1 MSDERELVKRILAG
15 DAESQTGFYHDNAR
29 RLFHICIHF
38 LGPED
43 DDAEDIVQQTF
54 LIALGKLRE
63 FEFRS
68 TLYTWLSNIC
78 ANLCYERLRRKK
90 KVLASLQEDLERLT
104 LPQAPSPGVEEK
116 EREEEKKARLALL
129 EKISQSLSERCRKV
143 LELRDK
149 KGESYIDISR
159 ALKIPMGTVMS
170 QLARCRKALRNLFE
184 GEWKGSK
191 S

>member
-1 MSDERELVKRILAG
+1 MPDERELVRRILSG
-15 DAESQTGFYHDNAR
+15 DQEAQTLFYRENAR

-43 DDAEDIVQQTF
+43 DEADDIVQQTF
-54 LIALGKLRE
+54 LIALEKLGT

-90 KVLASLQEDLERLT
+90 KVLASLEEELEIL
-104 LPQAPSPGVEEK
+104 LAPRGETPSDPGMD
-116 EREEEKKARLALL
+116 EEEKKTRLALL
-129 EKISQSLSERCRKV
+129 ERLVQSMSEKCRQV

-149 KGESYIDISR
+149 RGESYINISK
-159 ALKIPMGTVMS
+159 ALKIPLGTVMS
-170 QLARCRKALRNLFE
+170 QLARCRKALGNLFKN
-184 GEWKGSK
+184 EWNGGKL
-191 S
+191 

>member
-1 MSDERELVKRILAG
+1 MSDEKELVKRILAG
-15 DAESQTGFYHDNAR
+15 DAEAQTGFYHDNAR
-29 RLFHICIHF
+29 RLFHICVHF

-104 LPQAPSPGVEEK
+104 LPQAADPGLDEK
-116 EREEEKKARLALL
+116 EREEEKRSRLALL
-129 EKISQSLSERCRKV
+129 EKITQSLSERCRKV

-149 KGESYIDISR
+149 KGESYINISR

>member
-1 MSDERELVKRILAG
+1 MPDERELVKKVLAG
-15 DAESQTGFYHDNAR
+15 EVEAQTHFYRENAR

-43 DDAEDIVQQTF
+43 ADAEDILQQTF
-54 LIALGKLRE
+54 LIALGKLKE

-78 ANLCYERLRRKK
+78 ANLCFERLRRKR
-90 KVLASLQEDLERLT
+90 KVLVSLQEDLERLAQP
-104 LPQAPSPGVEEK
+104 LAPSTGEE
-116 EREEEKKARLALL
+116 RDVEEEKQARLALL
-129 EKISQSLSERCRKV
+129 SRITGTLSERCRRV

-149 KGESYIDISR
+149 KGESYINISR
-159 ALKIPMGTVMS
+159 ALRIPMGTVMS

-184 GEWKGSK
+184 GEWKGNK
-191 S
+191 T

>member
-1 MSDERELVKRILAG
+1 MPDERDLVKRILAG
-15 DAESQTGFYHDNAR
+15 DVETQTAFYRKTAP

-43 DDAEDIVQQTF
+43 EDAEDILQQTF
-54 LIALGKLRE
+54 LIALGKLKE

-68 TLYTWLSNIC
+68 TLYTWMSNIC

-90 KVLASLQEDLERLT
+90 KVLASLQEDLERLS
-104 LPQAPSPGVEEK
+104 APLAVQPGEE
-116 EREEEKKARLALL
+116 EEAEEEKRARLALL
-129 EKISQSLSERCRKV
+129 DRITHSLSERCRKV

-149 KGESYIDISR
+149 QGESYIDISR

-184 GEWKGSK
+184 GEWKGNK
-191 S
+191 A

>member
-1 MSDERELVKRILAG
+1 MSDERQLVKRILAG
-15 DAESQTGFYHDNAR
+15 DVEAQTVFYRENSR
-29 RLFHICIHF
+29 RLFHTCIHF

-43 DDAEDIVQQTF
+43 DDAEDILQQTF

-90 KVLASLQEDLERLT
+90 KVLASLHEDLERLA
-104 LPQAPSPGVEEK
+104 LPQSLSPGEER
-116 EREEEKKARLALL
+116 EVEEEKQARLALL
-129 EKISQSLSERCRKV
+129 GRITNSLSERCRKV

-149 KGESYIDISR
+149 KGESYINISR
-159 ALKIPMGTVMS
+159 TLKIPMGTVMS

-184 GEWKGSK
+184 GEWKGEK